1 MKENE
6 KIDYYET
13 TGKSISEV
21 YNLWLNDLTS
31 KINDQVIKDLKSGV
45 LEEVQNNENGFDLLY
60 NQLTPKFKWFKPPLS
75 IKIFKWE
82 ISMMWAY
89 KIHKS
94 VLLKN
99 CIPIGMNST
108 FDTIYPHK
116 PDDEDIKNIEEHA
129 KEISLEFQCNQN
141 NSDKVKRDE
150 EKSNLE
156 INENL
161 ANDYDGDYIWD
172 KELNVFRAPKYPD
185 EKGDPFNLKEFNF
198 NNHCDLLEG
207 NPKENPDDTQY
218 PSCFTCHRFDICRN
232 YYNKKLSYPSNSDNK
247 ENIMKYNFTKGIL
260 NTLLESEIELTN
272 DQKLAILE
280 MYPSIQIMAMKGE
293 ISFKNEK
300 EENNKC

>member
-6 KIDYYET
+6 KIDYYERE
-13 TGKSISEV
+13 GRPISEI
-21 YNLWLNDLTS
+21 YNSWIKYLENQ
-31 KINDQVIKDLKSGV
+31 INDQVRKDLKSGV
-45 LEEVQNNENGFDLLY
+45 LEEVQNNENGFDMIY
-60 NQLTPKFKWFKPPLS
+60 TQLTPRFKHFKPPLS

-99 CIPIGMNST
+99 CIPIGGMNST

-116 PDDEDIKNIEEHA
+116 LDDEDIKNIEEYA
-129 KEISLEFQCNQN
+129 KEISSEFQCNQN
-141 NSDKVKRDE
+141 NSDNVKRAE
-150 EKSNLE
+150 EKLNLE

-172 KELNVFRAPKYPD
+172 KELNAFRAPKYPD

-218 PSCFTCHRFDICRN
+218 PNCSICYRFDICSN
-232 YYNKKLSYPSNSDNK
+232 YYFKHLCHPSNSNNK
-247 ENIMKYNFTKGIL
+247 YDIMKYNFAQRIL
-260 NTLLESEIELTN
+260 DTLPESEIELTN
-272 DQKLAILE
+272 AQKLAMLE
-280 MYPSIQIMAMKGE
+280 MYQSFQIMAMKGE

-300 EENNKC
+300 EEK